1 MNKIAYIGLC
11 FLIIT
16 LTACGSSSTDIIIS
30 SKSSDTQIQESI
42 LTEESRVS
50 EEATEPPI
58 VFAEDIVVNKFIA
71 DYNALTNSQFS
82 NISKGNIRTKYF
94 AYSYGYRCE
103 LLNAA
108 DTKKICITINETNDN
123 ANVGISGMREVF
135 HDVVKTIDLSL
146 TDEEIYKHFDDLI
159 AGETTVSDDVFGT
172 MIITFVPDK
181 ELTSGYS
188 RGHIQVA
195 AQ

>member
-58 VFAEDIVVNKFIA
+58 VFAEDIDYFHFLFLFLKFRFF
-71 DYNALTNSQFS
+71 N
-82 NISKGNIRTKYF
+82 
-94 AYSYGYRCE
+94 
-103 LLNAA
+103 
-108 DTKKICITINETNDN
+108 
-123 ANVGISGMREVF
+123 
-135 HDVVKTIDLSL
+135 
-146 TDEEIYKHFDDLI
+146 
-159 AGETTVSDDVFGT
+159 
-172 MIITFVPDK
+172 
-181 ELTSGYS
+181 
-188 RGHIQVA
+188 
-195 AQ
+195 